1 MFLRSKKRCKDGK
14 THRYFSVVENRRVR
28 SGRVVQ
34 RQVLFLGEI
43 NDSQQAAWRQ
53 TLEVFD
59 EAEQRAATLSLFPED
74 RAIPADALDGVQVK
88 LAEMELRRP
97 RAFGNYWLGCE
108 LWRQLG
114 LGAFWEA
121 RLGEGREEVPWAKVL
136 ELLVVSRLVSPGS
149 EFRLHRQGFDQSA
162 LGDLLGTGF
171 AVAEKDRLY
180 RCLDRIL
187 KHKAALFEHLR
198 QRWQELFQARF
209 DVLLY
214 DLTSTYI
221 EGEGEAIPKAQHGY
235 SRDHRFDCRQVV
247 IALVVTPEGFPLAY
261 EVMEGNTSDRTTL
274 RGFLA
279 KIEAQYGRARRVWLM
294 DRGIP
299 TEEVLQEMRAPER
312 EVFYLVGTPR
322 GKIQQY
328 EKKWLELPWQ
338 KVRAS
343 VEVKLFAE
351 EGELYVLAKSAGRRA
366 KEHAIRRRKLVRL
379 LWKLRDLRRKSP
391 ARDQLLLRIGAAKK
405 DAGRAF
411 GFVHIHLPQEGDSR
425 HPPDLHVPTR
435 QRQVAEGRTPRRA
448 LSAALEP
455 GGRECRR
462 AVGTLPPTHP
472 DRSRVQDPQKRVGPA
487 PDLSPARKPRGGPHP
502 GGLPRLRP
510 LRHPET
516 KVASPG
522 PRPHPAGGAGKAGDD
537 SDAGCLPAYHRR
549 PLADHATLHPAG
561 TRSSPDAPPAQSVL
575 AFTTAPSPQ
584 GPGGAGK
591 DRAADTENV
600 VPTFE
605 NPSLKTNHL
614 PLSYPLNCESSVNL
628 WKSFFR
634 VRRRSP
640 RSSD

>member
-1 MFLRSKKRCKDGK
+1 MFLRSKKRRKDGK
-14 THRYFSVVENRRVR
+14 SHRYFSVVENRRVR

-74 RAIPADALDGVQVK
+74 REIPADALNGVQVK

-108 LWRQLG
+108 MWRQLG
-114 LGAFWEA
+114 LEAFWEA
-121 RLGEGREEVPWAKVL
+121 RLGEGREEVPWAQVL
-136 ELLVVSRLVSPGS
+136 ELLVVSRWVSPGS

-162 LGDLLGTGF
+162 MGDLLGTDF

-187 KHKAALFEHLR
+187 AHKAALFEHPR

-221 EGEGEAIPKAQHGY
+221 EGEGEAIPKAKHGY

-274 RGFLA
+274 RGFLS

-299 TEEVLQEMRAPER
+299 TEEVLTEMRAPER

-328 EKKWLELPWQ
+328 EKKWLQLPWQ
-338 KVRAS
+338 KVRES

-366 KEHAIRRRKLVRL
+366 KEQAIRRRKLARL

-411 GFVHIHLPQEGDSR
+411 GFVHIHLPQEGTT
-425 HPPDLHVPTR
+425 VTR
-435 QRQVAEGRTPRRA
+435 QTFTFQLDKDKLQKAELRDGHYLLRSNLVGEDAAVLWELYLQLTQIEAAFKTLKSELGLRPIYHQLENRVEAHILVAFLAYALSVTLKQRLQALAPGLTPRA
-448 LSAALEP
+448 VLEKL
-455 GGRECRR
+455 
-462 AVGTLPPTHP
+462 ATIQMLDV
-472 DRSRVQDPQKRVGPA
+472 
-487 PDLSPARKPRGGPHP
+487 
-502 GGLPRLRP
+502 
-510 LRHPET
+510 
-516 KVASPG
+516 
-522 PRPHPAGGAGKAGDD
+522 
-537 SDAGCLPAYHRR
+537 CLPTTDGRWLIMPRYTQPEPDQA
-549 PLADHATLHPAG
+549 LMLHQLNLSLP
-561 TRSSPDAPPAQSVL
+561 SQ
-575 AFTTAPSPQ
+575 PSPRIKAQ
-584 GPGGAGK
+584 EEQAQ
-591 DRAADTENV
+591 TVQE
-600 VPTFE
+600 T
-605 NPSLKTNHL
+605 LKM
-614 PLSYPLNCESSVNL
+614 
-628 WKSFFR
+628 
-634 VRRRSP
+634 
-640 RSSD
+640 